1 MPYDHI
7 VVHDTRLRGHVHGRE
22 GIHVIESHCE
32 RLSEIVD
39 RIRAATESRF
49 ASGPGVVDGVPPP
62 AGAYHTDV
70 SPNPVPTL
78 SILAHGVDVAQGSS
92 DWAIQLGVECIHPGN
107 AQAFGRDISGR
118 ITSRIR
124 LLACNAARSED
135 GRATCRALAMG
146 AGVPVFASDTV
157 QLYSRQERQTT
168 FGGTPIT
175 PSQVD
180 GPHGGWINYGAWEG
194 TVYRFDPA
202 GGNRVEFHGPLPP
215 ASTPSEQ
222 QERDRYQVVCR

>member
-1 MPYDHI
+1 MPYDHV
-7 VVHDTRLRGHVHGRE
+7 VVHDTRLRGHVHSRE

-32 RLSEIVD
+32 RLSEIID

-62 AGAYHTDV
+62 AGVYHTDV

-78 SILAHGVDVAQGSS
+78 SILAHGVDVGQGST
-92 DWAIQLGVECIHPGN
+92 DWAIQLGLECIHPGN

-124 LLACNAARSED
+124 LLACNAARSDD

-146 AGVPVFASDTV
+146 AGIPVFASNTEQSYNREPPTQGSYGQSV
-157 QLYSRQERQTT
+157 
-168 FGGTPIT
+168 I
-175 PSQVD
+175 D
-180 GPHGGWINYGAWEG
+180 GPHGGYINFGAWEG
-194 TVYRFDPA
+194 TVFRFDPA
-202 GGNRVEFHGPLPP
+202 GGNRVEFHGPQPP

-222 QERDRYQVVCR
+222 QERDQYQVVCR